1 MKRCDNKQGDLL
13 WCLGHPPQRFSI
25 AEYPAHEAFN
35 NAIQPFV
42 QFRDKSVSGVPV
54 YRPSVDRRQYI
65 YGVVKGHSCQ
75 DSARPT
81 TAPSPTVHLTEPR
94 RSSNLPELTIKA
106 LPAESWFCIAPPS
119 EQ

>member
-25 AEYPAHEAFN
+25 AKYPAHEAFN

-75 DSARPT
+75 DLS
-81 TAPSPTVHLTEPR
+81 
-94 RSSNLPELTIKA
+94 
-106 LPAESWFCIAPPS
+106 
-119 EQ
+119 